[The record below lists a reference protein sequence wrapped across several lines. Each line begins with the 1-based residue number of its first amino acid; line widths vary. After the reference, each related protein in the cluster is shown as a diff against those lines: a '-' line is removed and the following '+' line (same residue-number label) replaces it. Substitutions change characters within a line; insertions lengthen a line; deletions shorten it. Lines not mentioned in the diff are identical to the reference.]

1 LGEVPGGLV
10 EGATLPAKTLAEVH
24 RAAGAWLQTLH
35 ALPHLESDPMALST
49 ALQERLGRWSE
60 RATGIV
66 RAHTLAWVKEQM
78 ADLQLDRLRRVPC
91 HRDFWPR
98 NWLWDEAHG
107 LGVIDFEHA
116 LPDLWWADIGRLVD
130 ESWFAE
136 PALEGAF
143 WEGYGRTPN
152 AAERRL
158 GRAYR
163 AMAAIGTI
171 TWARAHA
178 DIPFETQGWR
188 VLERL
193 GAPR

>member
-1 LGEVPGGLV
+1 VRKFEQERCALLRWGGELSATPRLIGAHLAPPHGLLLGEVPGGLV

-91 HRDFWPR
+91 HRDF
-98 NWLWDEAHG
+98 
-107 LGVIDFEHA
+107 
-116 LPDLWWADIGRLVD
+116 
-130 ESWFAE
+130 
-136 PALEGAF
+136 
-143 WEGYGRTPN
+143 
-152 AAERRL
+152 
-158 GRAYR
+158 
-163 AMAAIGTI
+163 
-171 TWARAHA
+171 
-178 DIPFETQGWR
+178 
-188 VLERL
+188 
-193 GAPR
+193 